1 MIAFRFMLGTA
12 AHFLQGGSRA
22 EIGVNRGLKSLPF
35 SICVCCVFYGVRPHR
50 RPLFFRVSCVPP
62 VKKWVNSS
70 ITRLGAI
77 AHRLNEAVRETFETL
92 LLATHIAHGFS
103 ILDDLTQTES
113 LRSTTCGMY
122 RNSFVKG
129 FFVVRTQ

>member
-1 MIAFRFMLGTA
+1 M
-12 AHFLQGGSRA
+12 
-22 EIGVNRGLKSLPF
+22 
-35 SICVCCVFYGVRPHR
+35 
-50 RPLFFRVSCVPP
+50 SCVPP

-113 LRSTTCGMY
+113 LPVHNMWYVQELLCEGILRSPH
-122 RNSFVKG
+122 S
-129 FFVVRTQ
+129 VVHIRFIAIP